1 MKEEISKIITK
12 MESEGSSFDNSNAL
26 SLEMNE
32 LLKTSNSFDAIMHRV
47 IEDIKQS
54 TKDFLMSKNSDGNSY
69 VSGLSTCIYLPTF
82 DATGDYKF
90 TIIGGSSNW
99 KKELPINEKTMFDV
113 ASITK
118 LFTLLLLFKLEEQG
132 IISLDEK
139 ISNLNPDIQ
148 GLEDFTFNDLIRLH
162 GELRTDGNVATASS
176 IEEAY
181 RMLKT
186 LYLKSNDRSK
196 NLYTDF
202 GAIAISHTLEKISAL
217 RLGRKMS
224 YDEIMHKYLL
234 DPLHLENTGFN
245 PTSNISGTGDRKFV
259 HDPKARALGG
269 AVGSAGLFTTSEDL
283 AILSKSIFS
292 VNYINAS
299 FFRRDDI
306 KRLGEITFPE
316 APQSNKGNM
325 GIYVK
330 HPLGLQKT
338 FTPND
343 FATGSF
349 SHQGWTGSLAVFNPT
364 QSIHQNFLVNAIYP
378 QDSDASLRNDKA
390 VGFGNAFEE
399 YQRQITKN
407 TIILYIARE
416 YYKRY
421 GNDLKMEKTILLK

>member
-1 MKEEISKIITK
+1 MNEEINRIIKK
-12 MESEGSSFDNSNAL
+12 MESEGSSFENPNDL
-26 SLEMNE
+26 SLEMSMILDNS
-32 LLKTSNSFDAIMHRV
+32 TSFDMVMYKV
-47 IEDIKQS
+47 IEDIKQK
-54 TKDFLMSKNSDGNSY
+54 TEEFLMSKNSDGNSY
-69 VSGLSTCIYLPTF
+69 ISGLSTCIYLPTF
-82 DATGDYKF
+82 DTSGDYKF
-90 TIIGGSSNW
+90 TILSGTSDW
-99 KKELPINEKTMFDV
+99 KQELPINEKTMFDV

-162 GELRTDGNVATASS
+162 GELRTDGNIAEASS

-181 RMLKT
+181 KMLKT
-186 LYLKSNDRSK
+186 LYLKSNDRSR

-202 GAIAISHTLEKISAL
+202 GAIAISHTLEKISTL
-217 RLGRKMS
+217 RLGQKMS

-245 PTSNISGTGDRKFV
+245 PTSNISGTGDRNVV

-283 AILSKSIFS
+283 SILSKNIFS
-292 VNYINAS
+292 VNYVNTS
-299 FFRRDDI
+299 FFRKRDI
-306 KRLGEITFPE
+306 ERLGEITFPD
-316 APQSNKGNM
+316 ALQSNKGNM

-330 HPLGLQKT
+330 HPLGLKKT
-338 FTPND
+338 FTPNEL
-343 FATGSF
+343 ALGSF
-349 SHQGWTGSLAVFNPT
+349 SHQGWTGSLAVFDPK
-364 QSIHQNFLVNAIYP
+364 QSIHQSFLVNAIYP
-378 QDSDASLRNDKA
+378 QNSDAPLRNDKA
-390 VGFGNAFEE
+390 VGFGGAFEE
-399 YQRQITKN
+399 YQKQITKN

-421 GNDLKMEKTILLK
+421 GNNLENEKTILLK